1 MRYQTGQIVTGIVT
15 GIQPYGAFV
24 SLDENHTGLIH
35 ISEISEDYVRD
46 VRYFVKVGETLQLK
60 VVDVDETTGQL
71 RLSLKALHA
80 NRARKFKKYQRKDK
94 LPKMVIGFR
103 SLESHLDGWIA
114 EKLKDKQIDNK

>member
-15 GIQPYGAFV
+15 GIQPYGCFV
-24 SLDENHTGLIH
+24 ALDDHQTGLIH

-46 VRYFVKVGETLQLK
+46 VHYFVKVGESLQLK
-60 VVDVDETTGQL
+60 IVDVDPQTGQL

-103 SLESHLDGWIA
+103 SLESHLDGWIQ
-114 EKLKDKQIDNK
+114 EKLGGKQND